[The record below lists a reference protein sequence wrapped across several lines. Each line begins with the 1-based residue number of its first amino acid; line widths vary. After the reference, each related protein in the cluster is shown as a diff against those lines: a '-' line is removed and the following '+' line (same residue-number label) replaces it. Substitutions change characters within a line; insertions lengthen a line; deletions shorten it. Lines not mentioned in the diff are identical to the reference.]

1 MFEGKRVVLAVTGG
15 IAAYKSIYLAS
26 LLRKKGA
33 IVETILTEAAQKFVT
48 PVSFNGVT
56 GYGVYSDG
64 FQDINDEIPHIYLS
78 KADMIIVAPASKN
91 EIAKLACGMADNL
104 LTSTI
109 SATKSPVFIVP
120 AMNTNMYLNP
130 INQENLRRLKE
141 IGYIIIEPVSGN
153 LACGDVGIGK
163 MREPDEIYNFIYD
176 YFKNAEDDFYSGMN
190 VIVTGGPTISKLD
203 PVRIFTNQSSGK
215 MGERICESLIKRGAN
230 VTYISYKK
238 PANEK
243 INHIKIETTEDM
255 LEEIKKRMGDN
266 ELLIMSAAPLDYEF
280 ESYHDEKIKK
290 GEALTFKMK
299 RTPDILKTIK
309 PDKGDLKV
317 IGFAAESEN
326 AYEYGLEKLKNKG
339 MDMIFIN
346 NILKDNVFGSEEN
359 NGIMISKNGEEKKV
373 PRMDK
378 SLIADAILD
387 FFKEQN

>member
-56 GYGVYSDG
+56 GHGVYSDG
-64 FQDINDEIPHIYLS
+64 FQNINDEIPHIYLS

-130 INQENLRRLKE
+130 INQENLRKLKE

-163 MREPDEIYNFIYD
+163 MREPDEIYNFIYE

-243 INHIKIETTEDM
+243 INHIKIETAEDM

-359 NGIMISKNGEEKKV
+359 NGIMISKDGEEKKV

>member
-56 GYGVYSDG
+56 GHGVYSDG
-64 FQDINDEIPHIYLS
+64 FQNINDEIPHIYLS

-163 MREPDEIYNFIYD
+163 MREPDEIYNFICD

-243 INHIKIETTEDM
+243 INHIKIVTTEDM

>member
-56 GYGVYSDG
+56 GHGVYSDG
-64 FQDINDEIPHIYLS
+64 FQNINDEIPHIYLS

-109 SATKSPVFIVP
+109 SATKSLVFIVP

-359 NGIMISKNGEEKKV
+359 NGIMISKDGEEKKV

>member
-56 GYGVYSDG
+56 GHGVYSDG
-64 FQDINDEIPHIYLS
+64 FQNINDEIPHIYLS

-153 LACGDVGIGK
+153 LACGDVGIGR

-238 PANEK
+238 PANEN

-378 SLIADAILD
+378 SLIADVILD

>member
-48 PVSFNGVT
+48 LVSFNGVT
-56 GYGVYSDG
+56 GHGVYSDG
-64 FQDINDEIPHIYLS
+64 FQNINDEIPHIYLS

>member
-56 GYGVYSDG
+56 GHGVYSDG
-64 FQDINDEIPHIYLS
+64 FQNINDEIPHIYLS

-91 EIAKLACGMADNL
+91 EIGKLACGMADNL

-255 LEEIKKRMGDN
+255 LEEIKKRMDDN

-359 NGIMISKNGEEKKV
+359 NGIMISKKGEEKKV

>member
-56 GYGVYSDG
+56 GHGVYSDG
-64 FQDINDEIPHIYLS
+64 FQNINDEIPHIYLS

-238 PANEK
+238 PANKK

>member
-56 GYGVYSDG
+56 GHGVYSDG
-64 FQDINDEIPHIYLS
+64 FQNINDEIPHIYLS

-290 GEALTFKMK
+290 GETLTFKMK
-299 RTPDILKTIK
+299 RTPDILKSIK
-309 PDKGDLKV
+309 PDKGELKV

>member
-56 GYGVYSDG
+56 GHGVYSDG
-64 FQDINDEIPHIYLS
+64 FQNINDEIPHIYLS

-130 INQENLRRLKE
+130 INQENLRKLKE
-141 IGYIIIEPVSGN
+141 IGYIIIQPVSGN

-255 LEEIKKRMGDN
+255 LEEIKKRMVEN

>member
-56 GYGVYSDG
+56 GHGVYSDG
-64 FQDINDEIPHIYLS
+64 FQNINDEIPHIYLS

-153 LACGDVGIGK
+153 LACGDFGIGK

>member
-56 GYGVYSDG
+56 GHGVYSDG
-64 FQDINDEIPHIYLS
+64 FQNINDEIPHIYLS

-266 ELLIMSAAPLDYEF
+266 ELLIMSAAPLDYKF

-299 RTPDILKTIK
+299 RTPDILKSIK
-309 PDKGDLKV
+309 PDKGELKV

>member
-56 GYGVYSDG
+56 GHGVYSDG
-64 FQDINDEIPHIYLS
+64 FQNINDEIPHIYLS

-153 LACGDVGIGK
+153 LACGDFGIGK

-378 SLIADAILD
+378 SLIADEILD

>member
-56 GYGVYSDG
+56 GHGVYSDG
-64 FQDINDEIPHIYLS
+64 FQNINDEIPHIYLS

-176 YFKNAEDDFYSGMN
+176 YFKKAEDDFYSGMN

-299 RTPDILKTIK
+299 RTPDILKSIK

-359 NGIMISKNGEEKKV
+359 NGIMISKNGEEKKL

>member
-56 GYGVYSDG
+56 GHGVYSDG
-64 FQDINDEIPHIYLS
+64 FQNINDEIPHIYLS

-163 MREPDEIYNFIYD
+163 MREPDEIYNFIYE

-280 ESYHDEKIKK
+280 ESYHYEKIKK
-290 GEALTFKMK
+290 AEALTFKMK

-359 NGIMISKNGEEKKV
+359 NGIMISKNGEEKKA

>member
-56 GYGVYSDG
+56 GHGVYSDG
-64 FQDINDEIPHIYLS
+64 FQNINDEIPHIYLS
-78 KADMIIVAPASKN
+78 KTDMIIVAPASKN

-163 MREPDEIYNFIYD
+163 MREPDEIYNFICD

-255 LEEIKKRMGDN
+255 LEEIKKRMDDN

-299 RTPDILKTIK
+299 RTPDILKSIK

-378 SLIADAILD
+378 SLIADVILD

>member
-56 GYGVYSDG
+56 GHGVYSDG
-64 FQDINDEIPHIYLS
+64 FQNINDEIPHIYLS

-153 LACGDVGIGK
+153 LACGDVGIGR

>member
-56 GYGVYSDG
+56 GHGVYSDG
-64 FQDINDEIPHIYLS
+64 FQNINDEIPHIYLS

-141 IGYIIIEPVSGN
+141 IGYIIIEPVRGN

-359 NGIMISKNGEEKKV
+359 NGIMISKDGEEKKV
-373 PRMDK
+373 PRMVK

>member
-56 GYGVYSDG
+56 GHGVYSDG
-64 FQDINDEIPHIYLS
+64 FQNINDEIPHIYLS
-78 KADMIIVAPASKN
+78 KADMIIVAPVSKN

-299 RTPDILKTIK
+299 RTPDILKSIK

>member
-56 GYGVYSDG
+56 GHGVYSDG
-64 FQDINDEIPHIYLS
+64 FQNINDEIPHIYLS
-78 KADMIIVAPASKN
+78 KTDMIIVAPASKN

-163 MREPDEIYNFIYD
+163 MREPDEIYNFICD

-299 RTPDILKTIK
+299 RTPDILKSIK

-378 SLIADAILD
+378 SLIADVILD

>member
-56 GYGVYSDG
+56 GHGVYSDG
-64 FQDINDEIPHIYLS
+64 FQNINDEIPHIYLS

-153 LACGDVGIGK
+153 LACGDFGIGK

-309 PDKGDLKV
+309 PDKGELKV

-378 SLIADAILD
+378 SLIADEILD

>member
-56 GYGVYSDG
+56 GHGVYSDG
-64 FQDINDEIPHIYLS
+64 FQNINDEIPHIYLS

-120 AMNTNMYLNP
+120 AMNTNMYLNT

-163 MREPDEIYNFIYD
+163 MREPDEIYNFIYE

-215 MGERICESLIKRGAN
+215 MGERICKSLIKRGAN

>member
-26 LLRKKGA
+26 LLRKKGV

-56 GYGVYSDG
+56 GHGVYSDG
-64 FQDINDEIPHIYLS
+64 FQNINDEIPHIYLS

-141 IGYIIIEPVSGN
+141 IGYVIIEPVSGN

-163 MREPDEIYNFIYD
+163 MREPDDIYNFIYD
-176 YFKNAEDDFYSGMN
+176 YFKKAEDDFYSGMN

>member
-26 LLRKKGA
+26 LLRKKGV

-56 GYGVYSDG
+56 GHGVYSDG
-64 FQDINDEIPHIYLS
+64 FQNINDEIPHIYLS

-238 PANEK
+238 PENEK

>member
-56 GYGVYSDG
+56 GHGVYSDG
-64 FQDINDEIPHIYLS
+64 FQNINDEIPHIYLS

-176 YFKNAEDDFYSGMN
+176 YLKNAEDDFYSGMN

>member
-56 GYGVYSDG
+56 GHGVYSDG
-64 FQDINDEIPHIYLS
+64 FQNINDEIPHIYLS

-359 NGIMISKNGEEKKV
+359 NGIMISKDGEEKKV

>member
-56 GYGVYSDG
+56 GHGVYSDG
-64 FQDINDEIPHIYLS
+64 FQNINDEIPHIYLS

-243 INHIKIETTEDM
+243 INHIKIETTENM
-255 LEEIKKRMGDN
+255 LEEIKKRMDDN

>member
-56 GYGVYSDG
+56 GHGVYSDG
-64 FQDINDEIPHIYLS
+64 FQNINDEIPHIYLS

-176 YFKNAEDDFYSGMN
+176 YFKNAEDDFYCGMN

-299 RTPDILKTIK
+299 RTPDILKSIK

>member
-64 FQDINDEIPHIYLS
+64 FQNINDEIPHIYLS

-230 VTYISYKK
+230 VAYISYKK

-359 NGIMISKNGEEKKV
+359 NGIMISKNGEKKKV

-378 SLIADAILD
+378 SLIADVILD

>member
-56 GYGVYSDG
+56 GHGVYSDG
-64 FQDINDEIPHIYLS
+64 FQNINDEIPHIYLS

-238 PANEK
+238 PTNEK

>member
-33 IVETILTEAAQKFVT
+33 IVETILTEAAQKFVK

-56 GYGVYSDG
+56 GHGVYSDG
-64 FQDINDEIPHIYLS
+64 FQNINDEIPHIYLS

-255 LEEIKKRMGDN
+255 LEEIKKRIPM
-266 ELLIMSAAPLDYEF
+266 PLNK
-280 ESYHDEKIKK
+280 SILSPNIK
-290 GEALTFKMK
+290 
-299 RTPDILKTIK
+299 
-309 PDKGDLKV
+309 
-317 IGFAAESEN
+317 
-326 AYEYGLEKLKNKG
+326 
-339 MDMIFIN
+339 
-346 NILKDNVFGSEEN
+346 
-359 NGIMISKNGEEKKV
+359 
-373 PRMDK
+373 
-378 SLIADAILD
+378 
-387 FFKEQN
+387 

>member
-56 GYGVYSDG
+56 GHGVYSDG
-64 FQDINDEIPHIYLS
+64 FQNINDEIPHIYLS

-230 VTYISYKK
+230 VTYVSYKK

-255 LEEIKKRMGDN
+255 LEEIKKRMCDN

-309 PDKGDLKV
+309 PDKGDLRV

-373 PRMDK
+373 PRMVK

>member
-56 GYGVYSDG
+56 GHGVYSDG
-64 FQDINDEIPHIYLS
+64 FQNINDEIPHIYLS

-163 MREPDEIYNFIYD
+163 MREPDEIYNFIYE
-176 YFKNAEDDFYSGMN
+176 YFKKAEDDFYSGMN

-255 LEEIKKRMGDN
+255 LEEIKKRMDDN
-266 ELLIMSAAPLDYEF
+266 ELLIMSSAPLDYEF

-299 RTPDILKTIK
+299 RTPDILKSIK

>member
-56 GYGVYSDG
+56 GHGVYSDG
-64 FQDINDEIPHIYLS
+64 FQNINDEIPHIYLS

-104 LTSTI
+104 LASTI

-230 VTYISYKK
+230 VTYVSYKK

-255 LEEIKKRMGDN
+255 LEEIKKRMCDN

>member
-56 GYGVYSDG
+56 GHGVYSDG
-64 FQDINDEIPHIYLS
+64 FQNINDEIPHIYLS

-266 ELLIMSAAPLDYEF
+266 EILIMSAAPLDYEF

-299 RTPDILKTIK
+299 RTPDILKSIK

-378 SLIADAILD
+378 SLIADVILD

>member
-56 GYGVYSDG
+56 GHGVYSDG
-64 FQDINDEIPHIYLS
+64 FQNINDEIPHIYLS

-176 YFKNAEDDFYSGMN
+176 YFKNAEDDFYSGMD

-243 INHIKIETTEDM
+243 IIHIKIETTEDM

>member
-56 GYGVYSDG
+56 GHGVYSDG
-64 FQDINDEIPHIYLS
+64 FQNINDEIPHIYLS

-243 INHIKIETTEDM
+243 IIHIKIETTEDM
-255 LEEIKKRMGDN
+255 LEEIKKRMDDN

>member
-48 PVSFNGVT
+48 PVSFNGIT
-56 GYGVYSDG
+56 GHGVYSDG
-64 FQDINDEIPHIYLS
+64 FQNINEEIPHIYLS

-130 INQENLRRLKE
+130 INQENLRKLEK

-163 MREPDEIYNFIYD
+163 MREPDEIYNFICD
-176 YFKNAEDDFYSGMN
+176 YFKKAEDDFYSGMN

-266 ELLIMSAAPLDYEF
+266 KLLIMSAAPLDYEF

>member
-56 GYGVYSDG
+56 GHGVYSDG
-64 FQDINDEIPHIYLS
+64 FQNINEEIPHIYLS

-176 YFKNAEDDFYSGMN
+176 YLVFNS
-190 VIVTGGPTISKLD
+190 
-203 PVRIFTNQSSGK
+203 
-215 MGERICESLIKRGAN
+215 
-230 VTYISYKK
+230 
-238 PANEK
+238 
-243 INHIKIETTEDM
+243 
-255 LEEIKKRMGDN
+255 
-266 ELLIMSAAPLDYEF
+266 
-280 ESYHDEKIKK
+280 
-290 GEALTFKMK
+290 
-299 RTPDILKTIK
+299 
-309 PDKGDLKV
+309 
-317 IGFAAESEN
+317 
-326 AYEYGLEKLKNKG
+326 NK
-339 MDMIFIN
+339 F
-346 NILKDNVFGSEEN
+346 
-359 NGIMISKNGEEKKV
+359 
-373 PRMDK
+373 
-378 SLIADAILD
+378 
-387 FFKEQN
+387 

>member
-56 GYGVYSDG
+56 GHGVYSDG
-64 FQDINDEIPHIYLS
+64 FQNINDEIPHIYLS

-299 RTPDILKTIK
+299 RTPDILKSIK

>member
-56 GYGVYSDG
+56 GHGVYSDG
-64 FQDINDEIPHIYLS
+64 FQNINDEIPHIYLS

-243 INHIKIETTEDM
+243 INHIKIETTENM

-378 SLIADAILD
+378 SLIADVILD